1 MNFLFYC
8 QGDDGEMLKAFSEAL
23 QTPPFSHTLING
35 QDPSQAIDRA
45 SIDAAIVWLPP
56 DDFFDG
62 LVNLTH
68 VYAMAAGVDQLLKH
82 PGLPDNIQLIRLQ
95 DAGMAT
101 QMAEYVLYG
110 TLRAQRNFHEFDVA
124 QHQAKWLHG
133 LPVRSSKDTR
143 VGILGAGV
151 LGAAVASRLVL
162 NGYPTTCWSR
172 TPKALPSGVSNVHGT
187 DALADFLTHCDVL
200 VCLLALT
207 DSTRGI
213 LNGSLFTQLPRGAF
227 IINCARGQHLVD
239 VDLLNAIDEGQLS
252 GAMLDVFHH
261 EPLAANHPFWTHPR
275 ILMTP
280 HEAARSLVDESVT
293 QIMRSIGQVE
303 SGNEPDGLIDRS
315 RGY

>member
-8 QGDDGEMLKAFSEAL
+8 HGDDGQMMEAFRQAL
-23 QTPPFSHTLING
+23 QTAPFSHTLIDG
-35 QDPSQAIDRA
+35 HDTSMAFDRS

-56 DDFFDG
+56 EDFFDG
-62 LVNLTH
+62 LTNLTH

-82 PGLPDNIQLIRLQ
+82 PGLPDSISLIRLQ

-124 QHQAKWLHG
+124 QRQASWVHG
-133 LPVRSSKDTR
+133 LPVRRSADIR

-151 LGAAVASRLVL
+151 LGSAVASRLVL
-162 NGYPTTCWSR
+162 NGYPATCWSR
-172 TPKALPSGVSNVHGT
+172 TPKTPIEGISHAHGNDALPQFLANSN
-187 DALADFLTHCDVL
+187 VL

-207 DSTRGI
+207 DETAGI
-213 LNGSLFTQLPRGAF
+213 LDKSLFNLLPRGAY

-239 VDLLNAIDEGQLS
+239 VDLLNALDEEQLS
-252 GAMLDVFHH
+252 GALLDVFHH
-261 EPLAANHPFWTHPR
+261 EPLADNHPFWSHPR
-275 ILMTP
+275 VTVTP
-280 HEAARSLVDESVT
+280 HEAARSLMDESVT

-303 SGNEPDGLIDRS
+303 NGINPDGLIDPS